1 MAKNLITCF
10 SRGRSPYRNVS
21 SIMLLI
27 RLVIS
32 FNMGSRQTRLDSY
45 CPECPISW
53 RTGQKSI
60 QRWVTFTGWVC
71 SLWSLC
77 WPTLETV
84 GGDFLSSFSVPG
96 LWADS
101 DVELIAKIGICVVAR
116 AGINHNQVVENHR
129 ILKEH
134 AENIVIIDD
143 VIQNELSSTAIRKQ
157 VVLGDSVKY
166 LTPDSVL
173 EYMISEKLYS
183 EESQRKNCDT
193 VLAPLRKT

>member
-1 MAKNLITCF
+1 MCL
-10 SRGRSPYRNVS
+10 
-21 SIMLLI
+21 
-27 RLVIS
+27 
-32 FNMGSRQTRLDSY
+32 
-45 CPECPISW
+45 
-53 RTGQKSI
+53 
-60 QRWVTFTGWVC
+60 
-71 SLWSLC
+71 
-77 WPTLETV
+77 PTLETV

-173 EYMISEKLYS
+173 DYMISEKLYS

-193 VLAPLRKT
+193 VLAPLRNT